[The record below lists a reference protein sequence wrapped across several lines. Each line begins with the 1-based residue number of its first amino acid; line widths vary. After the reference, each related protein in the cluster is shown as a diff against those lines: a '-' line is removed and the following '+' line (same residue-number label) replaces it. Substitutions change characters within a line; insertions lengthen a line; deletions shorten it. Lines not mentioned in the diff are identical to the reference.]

1 MIKKIKNPVLTLLA
15 TFVFLG
21 GIHIMLLESILPKN
35 YADFSLLYIYIFL
48 FVISVVGIWGVLM
61 VQKLNKEQMPMALL
75 AYTVIKF
82 LASLVFLLPDLLNQT
97 DFTRPFIY
105 QFFAV
110 FFPILLIE
118 SIVFMR
124 IVNDPNTENK

>member
-21 GIHIMLLESILPKN
+21 GIHIMLLDSVLPEQF
-35 YADFSLLYIYIFL
+35 ASFRILYIYIFL
-48 FVISVVGIWGVLM
+48 FTVSVVGIWGIFI

-82 LASLVFLLPDLLNQT
+82 LASLVFLLPELLDQT
-97 DFTRPFIY
+97 DLTRPYIY
-105 QFFAV
+105 QFFAI
-110 FFPILLIE
+110 FFPVLLVE
-118 SIVFMR
+118 SLVFMR
-124 IVNDPNTENK
+124 IVNDSNKEN

>member
-1 MIKKIKNPVLTLLA
+1 MIKKIKNPFLTLLA

-21 GIHIMLLESILPKN
+21 GIHIMLLESLLPKN

-48 FVISVVGIWGVLM
+48 FVVSVAGIWGVLM
-61 VQKLNKEQMPMALL
+61 VQNVNKEQLPMALL

-82 LASLVFLLPDLLNQT
+82 LASLVFLLPDLLEQT
-97 DFTRPFIY
+97 DYTRPFIY

-124 IVNDPNTENK
+124 IVNDPSAENK